1 MNAPSESSGT
11 AAKLVGPGALLVLL
25 TAVISGISTF
35 VNGFAVA
42 GTNSDAFVTVRN
54 VTVALLLVPI
64 VLATARVS
72 PSPRLRRTDWGRLVT
87 IGIIGGG
94 IPFLLFFRGLELA
107 AAAGGALTASFLY
120 RTLFVMAAALGI
132 VVLGERFH
140 WRIAAAAALL
150 LAGNL
155 ILLSLTSP
163 IWTDGSLYVLAATA
177 LWAAEYT
184 VSKRSMGRLSS
195 GTVALGRMG
204 FGAIFL
210 VGYLAVTSQFA
221 SVAALSGAQWEWVA
235 ISAILLT
242 GFVTTWYAGLRRT
255 ELGVATS
262 VLVLGFPVTWLL
274 EVALL
279 GSHATAPEIA
289 GAAVIAV
296 GAGVAL
302 GRTTLGAAWRFV
314 RDSFALRSA
323 A

>member
-1 MNAPSESSGT
+1 MTAQSGESGT
-11 AAKLVGPGALLVLL
+11 ASGLIGPGTLLVLL

-54 VTVALLLVPI
+54 AAVALMLVPI
-64 VLATARVS
+64 VFTMTLAS
-72 PSPRLRRTDWGRLVT
+72 PSPSLRRSDWARLVT

-107 AAAGGALTASFLY
+107 AAAGGAITASFLY
-120 RTLFVMAAALGI
+120 RTLFLMAATLGI

-140 WRIAAAAALL
+140 WRVAAAAALL
-150 LAGNL
+150 LGGNL
-155 ILLSLTSP
+155 ILLSLSSP

-177 LWAAEYT
+177 LWAGEYT
-184 VSKRSMGRLSS
+184 LSKRSMGRLSS

-204 FGAIFL
+204 FGTIFL
-210 VGYLAVTSQFA
+210 VGYLAATSQLA
-221 SVAALSGAQWEWVA
+221 SVAALSGSQWRWVA
-235 ISAILLT
+235 ISALLLT

-255 ELGVATS
+255 GLGVATS

-279 GSHATAPEIA
+279 GSHATVAEIA
-289 GAAVIAV
+289 GAAVVAV

-302 GRTTLGAAWRFV
+302 GRASLRAAWTFV
-314 RDSFALRSA
+314 RDSFARRA
-323 A
+323 AA